1 MVVRL
6 DSTIGAAELHH
17 PGCRARHVAH
27 PEGQVGQAEL
37 VDRPSLAW
45 AERRGLP
52 EGQELNGGGPAPDEL
67 GRDVHVGEIHEP
79 GELGAD
85 GVRLG
90 LLEAECVAV
99 EAQRPLE
106 VADAD
111 AEVRE
116 NGFWRRRPRP

>member
-1 MVVRL
+1 M
-6 DSTIGAAELHH
+6 A
-17 PGCRARHVAH
+17 
-27 PEGQVGQAEL
+27 VG
-37 VDRPSLAW
+37 P
-45 AERRGLP
+45 RRMNC
-52 EGQELNGGGPAPDEL
+52 EVT
-67 GRDVHVGEIHEP
+67 VHVGELHQP

-90 LLEAECVAV
+90 LLEAERVAV

-116 NGFWRRRPRP
+116 NGFLVVVHAS